1 MRLPALLAA
10 LFGVATVCAAAQ
22 NPPPEIQVW
31 PRAATVVWPAECEQ
45 FMFLELPKL
54 TDGKFTVK
62 MILPEQVTVSG
73 FFTGRS
79 PAVPPPDISMVPE
92 SWKQEGATVT
102 LTAPAGAF
110 SKQDKAWLCAS
121 IKVGAKQGN
130 FTMTV
135 EIADE
140 AGKTLQ
146 AREFPVE
153 VAAPLIGKTSKNLSI
168 AVWYYS
174 GLDPAYVERFVD
186 QFQAAGV
193 NAFYAMD
200 GELVHGK
207 VPEKTVFDVAS
218 ARGLE
223 TGVVY
228 FSGWMLEYAHKQNI
242 VPAAMGLQ
250 YLIDNPDIFKQ
261 AFKAYIDH
269 TIGGKPFEVIIYDA
283 EAGCLRRD
291 HIEGDLTAYGLE
303 KFSKEVKASATL
315 NPQQIF
321 KDYAEQWMW
330 FNCRQSNEIARLS
343 REAID
348 ELYPGKLFMVYSG
361 YEYDDDHR
369 DMTRKNYS
377 IDWKSMGDNFL
388 DYAGAGYYGSADQI
402 RHTFEVLKGRTTF
415 VPADMYLENFLSTQS
430 APTVGQWKM
439 RLIRTFMNSGMR
451 GVSLWYSAV
460 MDGAALEAVSEFTR
474 FTLLVED
481 FAIRG
486 QLDPNAITVSP
497 RTEAE
502 NVYVIRDSKQAK
514 VVILNSTDAATTLS
528 LTLNDFKIK
537 GYTSDIQI
545 TDMVTGEKFPA
556 QKVIRLKVPPMSYRV
571 IHILDDGN

>member
-1 MRLPALLAA
+1 MRLPAFLAA
-10 LFGVATVCAAAQ
+10 MFGIAAICAAAQ
-22 NPPPEIQVW
+22 NPPEIQVW
-31 PRAATVVWPAECEQ
+31 PRAATVVWPADCEQ
-45 FMFLELPKL
+45 FMFLELPRL

-62 MILPEQVTVSG
+62 IVLPDQVTATG
-73 FFTGRS
+73 FFSGRS
-79 PAVPPPDISMVPE
+79 PAVPPPDSSMIPE
-92 SWKQEGATVT
+92 SWKQDGNTVT
-102 LTAPAGAF
+102 INAPAGL
-110 SKQDKAWLCAS
+110 SGNQVWLCTS
-121 IKVGAKQGN
+121 IKVAAKQGSHA
-130 FTMTV
+130 MTV
-135 EIADE
+135 EITDD

-146 AREFPVE
+146 KREFPVE
-153 VAAPLIGKTSKNLSI
+153 VDAPLIGKTSKNLSI
-168 AVWYYS
+168 AVWYYA

-200 GELVHGK
+200 GELVNGK
-207 VPEKTVFDVAS
+207 VPATTVFDVAA

-228 FSGWMLEYAHKQNI
+228 FSGWVLKYAQQQNLI
-242 VPAAMGLQ
+242 PAEQGLQ
-250 YLIDNPDIFKQ
+250 YLLDHPDLFKQ

-269 TIGGKPFEVIIYDA
+269 TTAGKEFQVIIYDA
-283 EAGCLRRD
+283 EAGCIRRD

-303 KFSKEVKASATL
+303 KFSKEIGSEKVLT
-315 NPQQIF
+315 PEQIF
-321 KDYAEQWMW
+321 KDHAEQWMW
-330 FNCRQSNEIARLS
+330 FNCRQSNEIAKLS

-348 ELYPGKLFMVYSG
+348 EFYPSRLFMVYSG
-361 YEYDDDHR
+361 YEYDDDYK
-369 DMTRKNYS
+369 DLTRRNYS

-402 RHTFEVLKGRTTF
+402 RHTFEVLEGRATF
-415 VPADMYLENFLSTQS
+415 VPADMYLENFLSHQS

-474 FTLLVED
+474 FALLVED

-486 QLDPNAITVSP
+486 HLDSNAITVSP
-497 RTEAE
+497 RTEAD

-514 VVILNSTDAATTLS
+514 VVLLNNSDAAKTFS

-545 TDMVTGEKFPA
+545 TDIVSGEKFPA
-556 QKVIRLKVPPMSYRV
+556 QRTIRIKVPPMGYRV

>member
-1 MRLPALLAA
+1 MRLPAIMAA
-10 LFGVATVCAAAQ
+10 LFGAAAVCTAQ
-22 NPPPEIQVW
+22 NPTPQIQVW
-31 PRAATVVWPAECEQ
+31 PRAATVVWPADCEQ
-45 FMFLELPKL
+45 FMFLELPIL
-54 TDGKFTVK
+54 TAGKFTVK
-62 MILPEQVTVSG
+62 IVLPDQVAVTG
-73 FFTGRS
+73 FFSGRS
-79 PAVPPPDISMVPE
+79 PAVPPPDMSMAPE
-92 SWKQEGATVT
+92 SWKQEGNTAIIN
-102 LTAPAGAF
+102 APAGL
-110 SKQDKAWLCAS
+110 SGDRVWLCAS
-121 IKVGAKQGN
+121 IKVMAKQGAHA
-130 FTMTV
+130 MAV

-146 AREFPVE
+146 KREFQVE
-153 VAAPLIGKTSKNLSI
+153 VAAPLVGKTSKNLSI
-168 AVWYYS
+168 AVWYYA

-193 NAFYAMD
+193 NSFYVMD
-200 GELVHGK
+200 GELVAGE
-207 VPEKTVFDVAS
+207 VPAVTVFDVAA

-228 FSGWMLEYAHKQNI
+228 FSGWMLKYAQEQKL
-242 VPAAMGLQ
+242 VPADRGLQ
-250 YLIDNPDIFKQ
+250 YLIDHPDMFKQ

-269 TIGGKPFEVIIYDA
+269 TTAGKEFQVIIYDA
-283 EAGCLRRD
+283 EAGCLRGD

-303 KFSKEVKASATL
+303 KFSKEVGSATTL
-315 NPQQIF
+315 TPEQIF
-321 KDYAEQWMW
+321 KDHAEQWMW

-348 ELYPGKLFMVYSG
+348 ESYPGRLFMVYSG
-361 YEYDDDHR
+361 YEYDDDHKN
-369 DMTRKNYS
+369 MTRRNYS

-388 DYAGAGYYGSADQI
+388 DYAGAGYYGNADQI
-402 RHTFEVLKGRTTF
+402 RHTFEVLEGRATF
-415 VPADMYLENFLSTQS
+415 IPADMYLENFLSHQT

-474 FTLLVED
+474 FALLVED

-486 QLDPNAITVSP
+486 HLDPNAITVSP
-497 RTEAE
+497 RPEAE

-514 VVILNSTDAATTLS
+514 VVLLNSSDAAKNLS

-545 TDMVTGEKFPA
+545 TDMVSGEKFPA
-556 QKVIRLKVPPMSYRV
+556 QRTIRVKVPPMSYRV